1 MSLAHSRP
9 TGAKR
14 ISYLIFYYIKFQS
27 ALQVK
32 IRKKAKG
39 IKIMSKI
46 QLRLLSSLERCYLD
60 EQIVNKTQK
69 SSFVMFQNEKLSFQV
84 AYANEEVEVI
94 KYLPVTLSGE
104 LSPYATVREVVN
116 LPVAFP
122 MARVFD
128 DGKYERT
135 APGLY
140 PDLLRPL
147 HYAGKVPVPEGQ
159 LHALWIDITLPSDF
173 GAGNYSLTIAIGED
187 AIKADVRVL
196 NAKLPAQS
204 LIHTEWF
211 YTDCLAEHYHTR
223 AFSEKHWKII
233 ENFIRTAVENGIN
246 MILTPVFTPE
256 LDTYIGGERMT
267 TQLVDITV
275 NADGTYTFGFKNLA
289 RWIDLCLSYGIRYF
303 EIPHFFTQWGAE
315 HAPKFVATVQGR
327 KKRIFGWETDAMGK
341 EYADFLAAFIPALL
355 AVFDARGLGD
365 KVYFHVSDEPRLASL
380 EQYTRCRELI
390 GQYLQDRP
398 IIDALSDYDFWES
411 GALKKPIPAIKHI
424 SPFIE
429 NGVPN
434 LWAYYCGAGD
444 TAGCTNR
451 YISMP
456 LGRVRVLGVQLWLY
470 HIEGFL
476 HWGYNYYHNRY
487 SYEYVDPFGSTD
499 GEYFAPGGDTYLVYP
514 GNDGEAW
521 ESLRLNA
528 MREAMDDMRAL
539 ALCESIHGREF
550 TEKIVREC
558 AGGTLTFKDYPT
570 DAQYFI
576 RLREQLIR
584 AIEN

>member
-1 MSLAHSRP
+1 
-9 TGAKR
+9 
-14 ISYLIFYYIKFQS
+14 
-27 ALQVK
+27 
-32 IRKKAKG
+32 
-39 IKIMSKI
+39 MSKI
-46 QLRLLSSLERCYLD
+46 QMRILSSLERCYLD
-60 EQIVNKTQK
+60 ERIENKAPK
-69 SSFVMFQNEKLSFQV
+69 NSFLMFQNETLSFQV
-84 AYANEEVEVI
+84 AYTNEEIEKI
-94 KYLPVTLSGE
+94 AYLPVKLSGE
-104 LSPYATVREVVN
+104 LAPYATAREVVS

-135 APGLY
+135 EPGLY
-140 PDLLRPL
+140 PDLLRPI
-147 HYAGKVPVPEGQ
+147 HYNGKIPVPEGQ

-173 GAGNYSLTIAIGED
+173 NEGNYSLTVAIGDSE
-187 AIKADVRVL
+187 AQATVRVL
-196 NAKLPAQS
+196 KAVLPKQS
-204 LIHTEWF
+204 LIRTEWF
-211 YTDCLAEHYHTR
+211 YTDCLAEHYHVR

-233 ENFIRTAVENGIN
+233 ENFLRAATKNGIN

-256 LDTYIGGERMT
+256 LDTYVGGERMT

-275 NADGTYTFGFKNLA
+275 QADGSYTFDFKKLE
-289 RWIDLCLSYGIRYF
+289 RWIDLCLACGVEYF

-315 HAPKFVATVQGR
+315 HAPKFIATVQGR
-327 KKRIFGWETDAMGK
+327 KKRIFGWESDAMGK

-365 KVYFHVSDEPRLASL
+365 KMYFHVSDEPKLASL
-380 EQYTRCRELI
+380 AHYKRCRELI
-390 GQYLQDRP
+390 GQHLKDRP

-424 SPFIE
+424 APFLE
-429 NGVPN
+429 NQVPN

-456 LGRVRVLGVQLWLY
+456 LSRARILGVQLWLY

-476 HWGYNYYHNRY
+476 HWGYNFYHNRY
-487 SYEYVDPFGSTD
+487 SHDYVDPFGSTD

-521 ESLRLNA
+521 ESMRLNA
-528 MREAMDDMRAL
+528 LREAMDDMRAL
-539 ALCESIHGREF
+539 TLCESIRGREF
-550 TEKIVREC
+550 TEQLVRDC
-558 AGGTLTFKDYPT
+558 AGGTLTFKEYPLQA
-570 DAQYFI
+570 DFFI
-576 RLREQLIR
+576 QLREKIAS
-584 AIEN
+584 AIES